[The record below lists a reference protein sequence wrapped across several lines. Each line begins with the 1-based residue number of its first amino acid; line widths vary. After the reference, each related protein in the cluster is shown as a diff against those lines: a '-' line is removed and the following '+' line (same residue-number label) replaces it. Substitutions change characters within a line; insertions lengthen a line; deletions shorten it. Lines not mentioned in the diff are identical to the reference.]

1 MPITSKCPKCQQPVA
16 IPDGVEPEA
25 EVRCPL
31 CAVVYPLHE
40 AIAEIPPAL
49 IPVES
54 HTVTG
59 AAPDSDSAPKSN
71 LISEPF
77 HTAESTDT
85 AESPD
90 AEQDV
95 EESPQTDGAAADGV
109 TPKIDIGQTPVDREV
124 FAGFRLQE
132 DEASQGETSDAT
144 PSQQGRRKRKR
155 EKSAAK
161 EIVGAILGGF
171 LGLAIGYYTLNYL
184 GGERFD
190 FMNIYLPGVPHTEQH
205 RDSKDK
211 DQVLCPTTTNQ
222 NLTPLVLTK
231 RTPASPRL

>member
-1 MPITSKCPKCQQPVA
+1 MPITSKCPKCQQPVT

-31 CAVVYPLHE
+31 CAVVYPLHV
-40 AIAEIPPAL
+40 AIAEVPPAL
-49 IPVES
+49 IPIES
-54 HTVTG
+54 GTITA
-59 AAPDSDSAPKSN
+59 AAPDSDSTAKSN

-85 AESPD
+85 AESPET
-90 AEQDV
+90 EQDV
-95 EESPQTDGAAADGV
+95 EESPQTGGSAADGV

-132 DEASQGETSDAT
+132 DGTSQGETSEAT
-144 PSQQGRRKRKR
+144 PTTQRRRKRKR

-171 LGLAIGYYTLNYL
+171 LGLAIGYYMLNYL

-190 FMNIYLPGVPHTEQH
+190 FMKIYLPGVPHTEQH

-211 DQVLCPTTTNQ
+211 DQVLCPTTPNH
-222 NLTPLVLTK
+222 NLTPLVMTK